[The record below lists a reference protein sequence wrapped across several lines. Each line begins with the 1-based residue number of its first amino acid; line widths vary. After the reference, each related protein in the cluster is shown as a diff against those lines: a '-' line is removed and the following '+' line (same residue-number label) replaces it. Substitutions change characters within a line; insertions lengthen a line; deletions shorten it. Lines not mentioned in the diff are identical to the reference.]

1 MTTLTIGE
9 NADRL
14 NKVKQLKAKLNEE
27 IKELNKEIFTIEIEL
42 QNELQAIGLDKF
54 STKQVAITMTSA
66 DVPNIENLEEFYNY
80 IIENRAPYLLQRRPS
95 AAAMAEI
102 WNSGQEIKGVSKV
115 NKVTIRTK
123 KL

>member
-27 IKELNKEIFTIEIEL
+27 IKELNKEIFAIEIEL

-66 DVPNIENLEEFYNY
+66 DVPNIEDLEEFYNY
-80 IIENRAPYLLQRRPS
+80 IIENRAPYLLQSRPS
-95 AAAMAEI
+95 ATAMAEI